1 MLLVRLTIGLGFTI
15 MGVVGLVLPIFP
27 GWIFFPVAAALFFPR
42 SRFTERAMQ
51 IVDAKMPR
59 IATMLRRIGVGE
71 PRDTMRG
78 E

>member
-1 MLLVRLTIGLGFTI
+1 MILLRLTAALAFTTLGI
-15 MGVVGLVLPIFP
+15 AGLVLPIIP

-42 SRFTERAMQ
+42 SRFTTRVVAFAHE
-51 IVDAKMPR
+51 KMPAL
-59 IATMLRRIGVGE
+59 ATMLRRLGVG